1 MKRMIYTITL
11 VLILAGGMF
20 VAMVKGQE
28 ARTKWVSRMKGRLDT
43 TPQKQQPAK
52 DEVILDDIEMA
63 SFHSI

>member
-1 MKRMIYTITL
+1 MKRMFYTLII

-20 VAMVKGQE
+20 VGMVKGQE

-43 TPQKQQPAK
+43 TPQKQQPAR

>member
-1 MKRMIYTITL
+1 MKRMFYTLII

-20 VAMVKGQE
+20 VGMVKGQE

-43 TPQKQQPAK
+43 TPQKQQPAR
-52 DEVILDDIEMA
+52 DEVVLDDIEMA

>member
-1 MKRMIYTITL
+1 MKRMIYTISF

-20 VAMVKGQE
+20 VGMVKGQE

-43 TPQKQQPAK
+43 TPEQKQPAP
-52 DEVILDDIEMA
+52 DEVVLDEIEMA